1 VSTSEGRTAAPA
13 RLGVSGAAFWRQV
26 VDLYVLSDAELR
38 LLEQVCSTLD
48 DLDDLAAVVAAE
60 GRMAVGAK
68 GQPVVHPAVQ
78 EARQQRV
85 VLGRLLGQLAL
96 PDADGDVVRSP
107 QQVRSM
113 LGGQAKWR
121 TQRRA
126 AGF

>member
-1 VSTSEGRTAAPA
+1 
-13 RLGVSGAAFWRQV
+13 
-26 VDLYVLSDAELR
+26 
-38 LLEQVCSTLD
+38 VCSTLD